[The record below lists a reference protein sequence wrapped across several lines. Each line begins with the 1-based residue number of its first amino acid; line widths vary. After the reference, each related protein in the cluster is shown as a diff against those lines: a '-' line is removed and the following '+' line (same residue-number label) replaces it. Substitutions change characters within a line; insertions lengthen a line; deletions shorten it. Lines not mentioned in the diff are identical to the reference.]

1 MLTEQQKQIIQ
12 ETYREMSIE
21 LMAVGQ
27 RFYHHLF
34 RLYPD
39 VRPLFGENTSAQ
51 SMKLMQTIGFAVSH
65 LNSPETLRPVVEA
78 LGQRHIKYGVQIHHY
93 GLVGEALLVTL
104 EEILGSTFT
113 PEAKTAW
120 AQLYDELVETATHA
134 A

>member
-1 MLTEQQKQIIQ
+1 MLDEQQKQLIQ
-12 ETYREMSIE
+12 ETYRQMSVQ

-39 VRPLFGENTSAQ
+39 VRPMFSENVTSQ

-65 LNSPETLRPVVEA
+65 LNSPDTLQPVIES
-78 LGQRHIKYGVQIHHY
+78 LGKRHLGYGVQPQHY
-93 GLVGEALLVTL
+93 TLVGEALLVTL
-104 EEILGSTFT
+104 EEMLGSTFT
-113 PEAKTAW
+113 PEARIAW
-120 AQLYDELVETATHA
+120 RQLYDELVETATHA